1 MPSFKTLLVFVILI
15 IIAFGFGYG
24 LAYMKLRS
32 AEKEWAA
39 ARDEMQS
46 KINNLAKELA
56 QVKAH
61 ETLREMP
68 ETISK
73 VITHLSEKNFGLAV
87 KTVEELKGTF
97 EKIQP
102 FLDEEWKVK
111 FAFLLPGLEEIKK
124 EAEKAGPNAKK
135 TAEEVRELL
144 EQTLRSSKK
153 GLSQK

>member
-15 IIAFGFGYG
+15 ILAFGFGYG
-24 LAYMKLRS
+24 LGYMKLRS

-46 KINNLAKELA
+46 KISALAKELA
-56 QVKAH
+56 QVKAR

-68 ETISK
+68 EKISQ
-73 VITHLSEKNFGLAV
+73 VITHLSEKNFGLAL
-87 KTVEELKGTF
+87 KTVDELKGTF

-111 FAFLLPGLEEIKK
+111 FPFLLPGLEEIKK
-124 EAEKAGPNAKK
+124 EAENVGPNAKK
-135 TAEEVRELL
+135 KAEEVKSLL
-144 EQTLRSSKK
+144 EQALRSSKK
-153 GLSQK
+153 G